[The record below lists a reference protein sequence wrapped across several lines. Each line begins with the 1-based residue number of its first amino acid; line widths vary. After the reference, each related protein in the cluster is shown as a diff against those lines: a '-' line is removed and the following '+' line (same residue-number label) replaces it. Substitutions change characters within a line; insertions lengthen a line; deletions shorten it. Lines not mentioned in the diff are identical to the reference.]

1 MAIIRKPETL
11 GFWIGHLPHW
21 EVVEGRYFVTI
32 HLAGA
37 IPAEGRLRI
46 EQKAR
51 ELKWISKPAAKD
63 TLLLMRTI
71 FRDMEEWLD
80 LANHNATLA
89 RPEVAEMVIDAIEH
103 RAQQGDWLVYEYVV
117 MPSHVH
123 LFLSVLNG
131 TLKESLES
139 FKRWT
144 GHQAARLVR
153 LNDGRFWQDEWFD
166 HWSRSLEQDDR
177 ISLYIRRNPETAGL
191 VSSYLDW
198 RYGSWSMRRA
208 Q

>member
-1 MAIIRKPETL
+1 MEIIRKPETL

-46 EQKAR
+46 EQQAR
-51 ELKWISKPAAKD
+51 ELKRISKPAADD
-63 TLLLMRTI
+63 TLQLMRTI

-80 LANHNATLA
+80 HANHNAALA

-123 LFLSVLNG
+123 LFLSVLKG

-166 HWSRSLEQDDR
+166 HWSRSPEQDDR

-208 Q
+208 K